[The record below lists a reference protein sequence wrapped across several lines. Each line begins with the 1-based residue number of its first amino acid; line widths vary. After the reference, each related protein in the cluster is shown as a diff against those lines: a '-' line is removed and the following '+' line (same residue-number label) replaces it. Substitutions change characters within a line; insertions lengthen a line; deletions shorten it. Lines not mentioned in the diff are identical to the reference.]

1 MRVHLNTRNTETIQ
15 TYNTFSGINYKRRA
29 HPLTGKKK
37 TPMRKRAR
45 KEVVAEPEELVAAD
59 EQPSTTYVKCAAKL
73 SELADVY
80 KADVTTP
87 AAACTVDKAA
97 LLEYMDAREWDFAK
111 AAEKIYL
118 RTKTVV
124 ATGRSLC
131 AATFVDVV
139 KDLKTV
145 DVVLE
150 TAVSAVR
157 ADIATERDR
166 WVAMHG
172 ADAPLPDTPQ
182 PRYTGR
188 GYAQRP
194 TPPLARPLTAAE
206 ELAEVL
212 YAAVHAVHKPRK
224 RQLDITK
231 TAKRGATPN
240 IVDDAVVATRAV
252 DCFQTLAAVTKRR
265 ADIRVARA
273 AVRQTMAACVPALEA
288 RIRATQRDIEEVTPD
303 GTKTQ
308 YICLE
313 SKPERAKP
321 LTLTEFSAIL
331 DGVVAAVVAVN
342 PAARAPVAADSVDP
356 LRALVRDYGDAI
368 VDGVV
373 DAIEA
378 RQQAAARTLGK
389 PEIVLKKEGGGGS
402 AGKPLLDDAFEG
414 DDDYDEEDDNAY
426 GL

>member
-1 MRVHLNTRNTETIQ
+1 MGKNLQKFVHRSQTESI
-15 TYNTFSGINYKRRA
+15 K
-29 HPLTGKKK
+29 PP
-37 TPMRKRAR
+37 PMRKRAR
-45 KEVVAEPEELVAAD
+45 KEVVAAPVEEVPAD
-59 EQPSTTYVKCAAKL
+59 EQPSKTYIKCAEQL
-73 SELADVY
+73 SQLAEVY

-97 LLEYMDAREWDFAK
+97 LLEYMDAQNWDFAK

-150 TAVSAVR
+150 SAVSAVR
-157 ADIATERDR
+157 ADIATERDK
-166 WVAMHG
+166 WVALHG
-172 ADAPLPDTPQ
+172 ADTPLPDTPQ

-194 TPPLARPLTAAE
+194 TPPLARPLTPAE

-231 TAKRGATPN
+231 TAKRGATAN
-240 IVDDAVVATRAV
+240 IVDNAEVATRAV
-252 DCFQTLAAVTKRR
+252 ECFQTLAVVTKRR
-265 ADIRVARA
+265 ADIKVARA
-273 AVRQTMAACVPALEA
+273 AVRHTMAACVPALEE

-303 GTKTQ
+303 GSKTQ

-331 DGVVAAVVAVN
+331 DGVVAAVVDVSI
-342 PAARAPVAADSVDP
+342 PATAADSVDP

-389 PEIVLKKEGGGGS
+389 PEIVLKKEGAGGG
-402 AGKPLLDDAFEG
+402 GKPILDDAFEG
-414 DDDYDEEDDNAY
+414 DDAYDEEDDNAY

>member
-1 MRVHLNTRNTETIQ
+1 
-15 TYNTFSGINYKRRA
+15 
-29 HPLTGKKK
+29 
-37 TPMRKRAR
+37 MRKRAR
-45 KEVVAEPEELVAAD
+45 ATDAVKDIAAEATEEDSDESEMD
-59 EQPSTTYVKCAAKL
+59 EQPSATYVKCAAQL
-73 SELADVY
+73 SQLAEVY
-80 KADVTTP
+80 KADVTVP

-97 LLEYMDAREWDFAK
+97 LLEYMDAQEWDFAK
-111 AAEKIYL
+111 AADKIYL

-145 DVVLE
+145 DTVLE
-150 TAVSAVR
+150 SAVNAVR

-172 ADAPLPDTPQ
+172 VDEPLPDTPQ
-182 PRYTGR
+182 PRFTGR

-194 TPPLARPLTAAE
+194 MPPLARALTAAE

-231 TAKRGATPN
+231 TAKRGAKAN
-240 IVDDAVVATRAV
+240 VVDNVALATRAV
-252 DCFQTLAAVTKRR
+252 ECFQTQAVVAKRR
-265 ADIRVARA
+265 GDIKVARA
-273 AVRQTMAACVPALEA
+273 TVRGRMAACVPALEE
-288 RIRATQRDIEEVTPD
+288 RIRITQRDIEEVTPD

-308 YICLE
+308 YIGLE

-321 LTLTEFSAIL
+321 LTLTEFSVIL
-331 DGVVAAVVAVN
+331 DAAVVSAVS
-342 PAARAPVAADSVDP
+342 PVAPDVCAAKP
-356 LRALVRDYGDAI
+356 LLALVRVYGDAI

-389 PEIVLKKEGGGGS
+389 PEIVLKKEGGKGS
-402 AGKPLLDDAFEG
+402 AGKPILDDAFDG
-414 DDDYDEEDDNAY
+414 DDYDEEEDNAY